1 MRVTPWPL
9 GGGGGRE
16 ELKLRRFSADPT
28 RIYRMPEDQ
37 VAKRGTTV
45 QLECR
50 VKHDPSLK
58 LAVSWL
64 KDDEP
69 LYISNRSPLLPPCLL
84 RPGAL
89 PSPLILVMCGRTR
102 APMSVYHCRT
112 AEEGSGPLR
121 GDPLQCLPSLHSA
134 PCSSLLFRRLSSPP
148 PLLSLLPPPF
158 LPLLLPSAL
167 SFLSLS
173 PSLLLFGVHAGCPPP
188 PFSPASS
195 ASSPDRGRDA

>member
-134 PCSSLLFRRLSSPP
+134 PCSSLLFRRLS
-148 PLLSLLPPPF
+148 
-158 LPLLLPSAL
+158 
-167 SFLSLS
+167 FLSLS

>member
-1 MRVTPWPL
+1 
-9 GGGGGRE
+9 
-16 ELKLRRFSADPT
+16 
-28 RIYRMPEDQ
+28 MPEDQ

-134 PCSSLLFRRLSSPP
+134 PCSSSASMPDAPRLLSAQPAVPRPP
-148 PLLSLLPPPF
+148 TEAGMPEQALALWLLGSPLLHPGPMPV
-158 LPLLLPSAL
+158 
-167 SFLSLS
+167 LSLS
-173 PSLLLFGVHAGCPPP
+173 QI
-188 PFSPASS
+188 
-195 ASSPDRGRDA
+195 RI